1 MQINSDKNKDGR
13 KGVKSHNIA
22 KADRNN
28 SISIR
33 PFPCLLL
40 MLCVMSTPF

>member
-22 KADRNN
+22 KAERNN

-33 PFPCLLL
+33 PFPCSFL
-40 MLCVMSTPF
+40 MFCVMSTPF

>member
-1 MQINSDKNKDGR
+1 MQINNDMKRDGR

-22 KADRNN
+22 KVDRNN

-33 PFPCLLL
+33 PF
-40 MLCVMSTPF
+40 S